1 MSGTAPTSG
10 TTLQDH
16 WPAPYASNPV
26 NATVRIPGSKSLTN
40 RFLVLAALA
49 DGPSRL
55 RAPLHSRD
63 SALMVQALR
72 QLGATVTEVPGDGA
86 FGPDL
91 EITPISSSAPAAAS
105 TIDCGL
111 AGTVMRFVPP
121 LAALRHGSTMF
132 DGDPHARERP
142 MGTII
147 EALSALGVAVAAPD
161 GGTPSSLPFVVEGNG
176 EVRGGHLV
184 IDASAS
190 SQFVSALLL
199 VGARF
204 TEGLHLEHVGKPVPS
219 LDHITMTVAALRSVG
234 VTVDD
239 SVPNHW
245 VVAPG
250 PIRAFDQRI
259 EQDLSNAGPFLAAAL
274 ATGGTV
280 RIPDWP
286 EHTTQVGDMWR
297 GILTAM
303 GAEVTYRDGILT
315 VTGGPE
321 IKGGTFDE
329 TSELA
334 PTVAALC
341 ALATTPSRLSGIAHL
356 RGHETDRLKALVT
369 EINRLGGRA
378 EETSDGL
385 VISPAPLHA
394 GVVQSY
400 ADHRMATAGAILGL
414 AVEGVEVQ
422 DIGTTAKTMP
432 DFPELWADML
442 GQSSRRA
449 EDPAAAQTAGQRPGG
464 PASAP

>member
-1 MSGTAPTSG
+1 MTAAA
-10 TTLQDH
+10 TTLDSAGTPVPL
-16 WPAPYASNPV
+16 WPAPFATHPV
-26 NATVRIPGSKSLTN
+26 DATVTVPGSKSLTN
-40 RFLVLAALA
+40 RYLVLAALA

-63 SALMVQALR
+63 SALMIGALR
-72 QLGATVTEVPGDGA
+72 SLGATITEVPGEGS

-91 EITPISSSAPAAAS
+91 EVVPLRQDAPPAPA

-121 LAALRHGSTMF
+121 LAALRQGTSVF
-132 DGDPHARERP
+132 DGDPHARQRP

-147 EALSALGVAVAAPD
+147 EALKALGVVVTADD
-161 GGTPSSLPFVVEGNG
+161 GGTPSSLPFAVEGTG

-219 LDHITMTVAALRSVG
+219 LDHISMTVAVLREAG
-234 VTVDD
+234 VSVDD

-274 ATGGTV
+274 ASGGTV
-280 RIPDWP
+280 RIPGWP
-286 EHTTQVGDMWR
+286 ANTQQVGDLWR
-297 GILTAM
+297 SILADM
-303 GAEVTYRDGILT
+303 GASVSLTDGVLT
-315 VTGGPE
+315 VTAGSG
-321 IKGGTFDE
+321 IKGGNFAD

-341 ALATTPSRLSGIAHL
+341 ALADTPSRLTGIGHL
-356 RGHETDRLKALVT
+356 RGHETDRLAALVA
-369 EINRLGGRA
+369 EINRLGGDA

-385 VISPAPLHA
+385 VIRPAALHA
-394 GVVQSY
+394 GVVHSY

-414 AVEGVEVQ
+414 AVAGVEVE
-422 DIGTTAKTMP
+422 DIATTAKTMP
-432 DFPELWADML
+432 DFPDLWTAML
-442 GQSSRRA
+442 AQGS
-449 EDPAAAQTAGQRPGG
+449 PAGTGTEGTGVGAQH
-464 PASAP
+464 

>member
-1 MSGTAPTSG
+1 MTGSTTAISQADAAEAVP
-10 TTLQDH
+10 H
-16 WPAPYASNPV
+16 WPAPFATRPI
-26 NATVRIPGSKSLTN
+26 NATVTVPGSKSLTN

-63 SALMVQALR
+63 SALMIEALR
-72 QLGATVTEVPGDGA
+72 QLGATITEVPGDGA

-91 EITPISSSAPAAAS
+91 EVIPLSQDAPSARVR
-105 TIDCGL
+105 IDCGL

-121 LAALRHGSTMF
+121 LAALRNGISVF
-132 DGDPHARERP
+132 DGDPHARNRP

-147 EALSALGVAVAAPD
+147 EALKALGVAVAAED
-161 GGTPSSLPFVVEGNG
+161 GSTPASLPFEVAGTG
-176 EVRGGHLV
+176 EVRGGHLI
-184 IDASAS
+184 IDASAT

-219 LDHITMTVAALRSVG
+219 LDHINMTVSVLRGVG
-234 VTVDD
+234 VSVDD

-250 PIRAFDQRI
+250 TIRAFDQRI

-274 ATGGTV
+274 ASGGTV
-280 RIPDWP
+280 RIPNWP
-286 EHTTQVGDMWR
+286 AQTTQVGDLWR
-297 GILTAM
+297 TILTDM
-303 GAEVTYRDGILT
+303 GATVSLADGVLT
-315 VTGGPE
+315 VTGGAE
-321 IKGGTFDE
+321 IKGADFAE

-341 ALATTPSRLSGIAHL
+341 ALASGPSRLSGIAHL
-356 RGHETDRLKALVT
+356 RGHETDRLAALVT
-369 EINRLGGRA
+369 EINRLGGDA

-385 VISPAPLHA
+385 LIRPAKLHA
-394 GVVQSY
+394 GVVHSY

-414 AVEGVEVQ
+414 AVEGIEVE
-422 DIGTTAKTMP
+422 DIATTAKTMP
-432 DFPELWADML
+432 DFPRLWADMIAQ
-442 GQSSRRA
+442 GGESRA
-449 EDPAAAQTAGQRPGG
+449 TGPSGAA
-464 PASAP
+464 